1 MRLAEA
7 HPARRGPPERAVGG
21 ARETRATRR
30 KRGTPRGGSGRGAG
44 VDVPR
49 QPSPRTPRERAREP
63 AEEEKWI
70 KRQWAFEDVAGERHA
85 LRARAD
91 GRRGVSREARPA
103 FRRAPRWNERC
114 VATNAASP
122 DVPPRSSPAMSP
134 RAGSRRRREPA
145 SAMLASRET
154 WRVRDV
160 PSGDVPAGAR
170 ARRSP
175 DEPRGSPP
183 TPYQR
188 KQTPLCVW
196 RVVEARPR
204 VDEWRADVR
213 VEVLGFVRGCFA
225 IAISPI

>member
-1 MRLAEA
+1 MRTLRAGAKKRRKSKRRKVVQNSACGHPVPKKRSMRLAEA
-7 HPARRGPPERAVGG
+7 HPARRAPPGRAVGG

-70 KRQWAFEDVAGERHA
+70 KRQWAFEDVADEARAAGARGRTPRGVA
-85 LRARAD
+85 RGPTRAR
-91 GRRGVSREARPA
+91 
-103 FRRAPRWNERC
+103 RAQRWNERC

-122 DVPPRSSPAMSP
+122 DVPPRSSPARSP

-154 WRVRDV
+154 WRGPGCAVGRRT
-160 PSGDVPAGAR
+160 GWR
-170 ARRSP
+170 AR
-175 DEPRGSPP
+175 
-183 TPYQR
+183 TPF
-188 KQTPLCVW
+188 T
-196 RVVEARPR
+196 
-204 VDEWRADVR
+204 
-213 VEVLGFVRGCFA
+213 
-225 IAISPI
+225 